1 MTGLIFSCL
10 AVFVGLYHI
19 VVGRITKKGKIR
31 ESYCALWIGDFLF
44 SLLGAI
50 ITLTV
55 YHFTLLP
62 LLSLRFMLFFIGF
75 LLIAVLFILLS
86 PSGFGIFTQKNA
98 SSEETLIH
106 AEYRFNDTVTFIGK
120 LFWLLLF
127 VLPLFFTLPKY
138 FPNHLTFLSNFKD
151 GELCSVFCL
160 IAFLILLPISLRQTF
175 FWFKNITHIP
185 DESEMHLLRMEQAQI
200 YYKRKNIKI

>member
-10 AVFVGLYHI
+10 AVFVGFYHI
-19 VVGRITKKGKIR
+19 VVGRIMKKGKVR

-62 LLSLRFMLFFIGF
+62 LLSLRFMLFFICF
-75 LLIAVLFILLS
+75 LLIAVLFLLLS

-106 AEYRFNDTVTFIGK
+106 AEYRFNDAVICIGK

-127 VLPLFFTLPKY
+127 ILPLFFTLPKY

-151 GELCSVFCL
+151 GELCSIFCL
-160 IAFLILLPISLRQTF
+160 ISFLILLPISLRQTF

-185 DESEMHLLRMEQAQI
+185 DESEKHLLKMEQAQI
-200 YYKRKNIKI
+200 YYKRKNVKI

>member
-19 VVGRITKKGKIR
+19 IVGKVIKRGKIR
-31 ESYCALWIGDFLF
+31 ERHCALWIGDFLF

-50 ITLTV
+50 LTLTS

-62 LLSLRFMLFFIGF
+62 LLTLRSLLFFMGF
-75 LLIAVLFILLS
+75 LLVAVLFLFLAPTGLSLL
-86 PSGFGIFTQKNA
+86 TQKNNP
-98 SSEETLIH
+98 SEEALIY
-106 AEYRFNDTVTFIGK
+106 AEYRFNDTVAAVGK
-120 LFWLLLF
+120 LLWLLLF
-127 VLPLFFTLPKY
+127 ALPLFFTLPQYAPGY
-138 FPNHLTFLSNFKD
+138 FSFLSTFKD

-160 IAFLILLPISLRQTF
+160 IAFLILLPISLRQTL
-175 FWFKNITHIP
+175 FWLKNITHTP
-185 DESEMHLLRMEQAQI
+185 GESERHLLKMEQARI